1 MSGNESAVVHH
12 EKYDGKYIKIVRYDG
27 SRGARYGAYVNN
39 RAVGL
44 THKRKSSALSEA
56 KRHIRSR
63 SGARENPMTKN
74 EKYAA
79 YAAVGGAVVLG
90 GALIYHFSKSSTS
103 SGSGSTSGPVTH
115 NVNALAATINNVL
128 GTPVHANIGDTIAV
142 ELGPVTFGHYVD
154 QSTAN
159 LVLQPHSAA
168 APYTMS
174 YKVVGS
180 GDMNSKSVL
189 AIGIK
194 GNVGNVPPAQI
205 VAFPV
210 VVP

>member
-1 MSGNESAVVHH
+1 
-12 EKYDGKYIKIVRYDG
+12 
-27 SRGARYGAYVNN
+27 
-39 RAVGL
+39 
-44 THKRKSSALSEA
+44 
-56 KRHIRSR
+56 
-63 SGARENPMTKN
+63 MTKN

-103 SGSGSTSGPVTH
+103 SGSGSTSTSPKH
-115 NVNALAATINNVL
+115 IPVNALTATVNNVL
-128 GTPVHANIGDTIAV
+128 GNPVHANIGDTIDV
-142 ELGPVTFGHYVD
+142 ELGPVTFGQYVD

-159 LVLQPHSAA
+159 LVLQPHTT
-168 APYTMS
+168 PYTMS
-174 YKVVGS
+174 YKVVGA
-180 GDMNSKSVL
+180 GDMNSKSIL

-194 GNVGNVPPAQI
+194 GNIGNAPPAQI